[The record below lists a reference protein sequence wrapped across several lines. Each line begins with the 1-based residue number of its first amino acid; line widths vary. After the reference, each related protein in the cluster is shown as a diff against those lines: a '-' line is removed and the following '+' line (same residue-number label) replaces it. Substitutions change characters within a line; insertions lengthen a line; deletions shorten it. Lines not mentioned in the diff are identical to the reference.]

1 MCALLLLF
9 HTDVDALRAARG
21 VEQDT
26 VSASMGR
33 LCPPETV
40 ITGFTTASGDAER
53 LVEPDVGRVSFTVV
67 VTRNALSDA
76 RLAENRVLNETISA
90 LVDLPYISES
100 DIDTDQISLL
110 PNYDYDVPADSFTL
124 RGWTFTQ
131 GFSTT
136 VRRDAAEDTRVG
148 QVIDIAL
155 SSNDNALHVDD
166 IEFCV
171 SRTASREIMD
181 ELRVEAVQRAMKTA
195 AVLIGATGA
204 QMGGVTQISDSSY
217 IPYQSYMIGC
227 SSASSDWGLYPYS
240 DVGSIPDTPLS
251 LHKGTMK
258 ISSTASVTVEI
269 CM

>member
-1 MCALLLLF
+1 MCALLLVF

-26 VSASMGR
+26 VSVSMGR

-40 ITGFTTASGDAER
+40 VTGFTTASGDAER

-67 VTRNALSDA
+67 VTRNAFSDA
-76 RLAENRVLNETISA
+76 RLAGNRVLNETITA
-90 LVDLPYISES
+90 LMDLPYISES
-100 DIDTDQISLL
+100 DIEADQFSLL
-110 PNYDYDVPADSFTL
+110 PNYDYDVSADSFRLT
-124 RGWTFTQ
+124 GWTFTQ

-148 QVIDIAL
+148 QLIDIAIY
-155 SSNDNALHVDD
+155 SNENALHVND

-171 SRTASREIMD
+171 SRTASREVLD

-217 IPYQSYMIGC
+217 IPYQSYMMDC
-227 SSASSDWGLYPYS
+227 SSSDGLYPHS
-240 DVGSIPDTPLS
+240 DVGSIPDIPIS
-251 LHKGTMK
+251 VHKGTMK
-258 ISSTASVTVEI
+258 LSSTASVTVEI